1 MSMRDQS
8 KPDTDRRSNRL
19 NNIVI
24 VGGGTA
30 GWMTACAVSRY
41 LGRTVCKIVLIES
54 EEIGPIGVGEA
65 TIPPITKFINSLGIS
80 NADMIN
86 ATGATFKLGIK
97 FNGWARDG
105 DSYLHPFGSFGGP
118 VDGVRFE
125 NLFLRLAGQRRCREI
140 WRYAPCAVAATEGR
154 FGPDLEDA
162 PSENANLPYAF
173 HFDAK
178 RFAGLL
184 RAKAEANG
192 VTRIEG
198 RIVGAETTA
207 GIDRIEAV
215 RFSDGRRLDG
225 NLFIDCSGAQS
236 LLIGQQLGVEFLD
249 WGSHLPCDRAV
260 VAPTAAADSPALFTQ
275 STAHDAGW
283 QWRIPLQHR
292 HGNGYVYSSNFSTD
306 VDAEDAFTQRLG
318 SKYLVEPTKISFRT
332 GRRSQFWRSNVVAI
346 GLSAGFLEPL
356 ESTSIHLTQLGIS
369 KLLEL
374 WPDRDFVPSLSMEYN
389 RQMTRAFESARDFII
404 LHYKANSRQGI
415 PLWDHMRETDVPTLL
430 DERIGLFRETG
441 NIVSSDYD
449 MFSVRS
455 WFAVMLGQGIV
466 PKRYNALADGV
477 NIGRLEHVAEQY
489 RLRIAKAVSTM
500 PLHGEY
506 LASLIAN

>member
-1 MSMRDQS
+1 MSMRDQAQ
-8 KPDTDRRSNRL
+8 PDIDSRLRRL
-19 NNIVI
+19 NKIVI
-24 VGGGTA
+24 IGGGTA
-30 GWMTACAVSRY
+30 GWMSACAISRY
-41 LGRTVCKIVLIES
+41 LGPTGCNIVLVES
-54 EEIGPIGVGEA
+54 EEIGTIGVGEA
-65 TIPPITKFINSLGIS
+65 TIPPITKFISSLGIS
-80 NADMIN
+80 NADMIS

-118 VDGVRFE
+118 IDGVRFE

-154 FGPDLEDA
+154 FGSDLGDA
-162 PSENANLPYAF
+162 PSQKTNFPYAF

-215 RFSDGRRLDG
+215 RFSDGRRLDAD
-225 NLFIDCSGAQS
+225 LFIDCSGAQS
-236 LLIGQQLGVEFLD
+236 LLIGQQLGVDFLD

-318 SKYLVEPTKISFRT
+318 GKYLVEPSKISFRT
-332 GRRSQFWRSNVVAI
+332 GRRSQFWRGNVVAI

-374 WPDRDFVPSLSMEYN
+374 WPDRDFAPSLSMKYN
-389 RQMTRAFESARDFII
+389 RQMTWAFESARDFMI
-404 LHYKANSRQGI
+404 LHYKANDRQGI
-415 PLWDHMRETDVPTLL
+415 PLWDQMRENNVPTLL
-430 DERIGLFRETG
+430 EERIGLFRETG
-441 NIVSSDYD
+441 NISLADDD

-455 WFAVMLGQGIV
+455 WFAVMLGQGII
-466 PKRYNALADGV
+466 PKRYNALADGI
-477 NIGRLEHVAEQY
+477 NIDRLSNVAEQY
-489 RLRIAKAVSTM
+489 RLRTARAVSAM
-500 PLHGEY
+500 PLHEEY
-506 LASLIAN
+506 LARLIAN